1 MDINIIFL
9 LIIVIITIGLIFCVN
24 YFRQN
29 NKINDKT
36 LETVATTLN
45 LTVTI
50 IDQLNLKNEDK
61 IINLTNIIIESI
73 NYTKDVLNSKNND
86 ELIFNAI
93 VYAQKLCLDQGI
105 ELTDSRK
112 AIIDSL
118 VRLSINNGI
127 NNT

>member
-1 MDINIIFL
+1 
-9 LIIVIITIGLIFCVN
+9 VIITIGLIFCVN